1 MIQWMHRLSKSFV
14 ATMLMGVLAL
24 SFVVWGVGD
33 IFTGVSQTAVAT
45 VGGTNIEGTTFQRNY
60 RNFLR
65 IQTQQTGT
73 EITPEMA
80 RAMGLGQ
87 TALQQMVDR
96 QALDNYAADLGIV
109 AGDAQVAQ
117 TIQSIEGF
125 RGPTGQFN

>member
-65 IQTQQTGT
+65 IQTQHVGKT
-73 EITPEMA
+73 EPQHWHA
-80 RAMGLGQ
+80 NLQQ
-87 TALQQMVDR
+87 TASTHSPIMPGCLIRQLQH
-96 QALDNYAADLGIV
+96 
-109 AGDAQVAQ
+109 
-117 TIQSIEGF
+117 IEDSRNTGNRF
-125 RGPTGQFN
+125 RRRDVSD